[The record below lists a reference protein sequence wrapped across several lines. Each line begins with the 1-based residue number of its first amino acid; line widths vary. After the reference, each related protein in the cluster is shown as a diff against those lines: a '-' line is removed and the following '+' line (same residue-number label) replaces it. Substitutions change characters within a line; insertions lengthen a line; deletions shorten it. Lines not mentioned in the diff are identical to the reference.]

1 MAPSPP
7 LQSSGT
13 VTLSPWRQ
21 KEPDSDSSRT
31 QWKVSN
37 STITSELSFRI
48 CNVPWMELFIWSCST
63 EANHCIKTSSRVTCG
78 SYLSLQLPDTFPPNH
93 TCRKQRITFHSGV
106 SSSHVVIP
114 YWLQRLVVVT
124 ARRHCWKWHWQII
137 THQCVWQCQHIW
149 LAQTRRHA
157 KPDIFLLLPC
167 GALRW
172 LISDPVSSPSQLNFE
187 VQCKAIH
194 TTPLKQEG
202 LLQIPLIHKTLPAVS
217 IALFIYTAYSSAYTH
232 LCMWPHLP
240 RLLRQVS
247 ARVLKGESS
256 HLCAKRKM
264 CSTGEAMLFSPS
276 VNMLINGTVSLS
288 TPHLLKCFT
297 WCLAQVLHAA
307 LPFHHF
313 HTNLE
318 WPSLCPFSSAPENT
332 CIQTHTDWIV
342 DDFAATRGK
351 WLETSQC

>member
-149 LAQTRRHA
+149 LAQTRAGMRNQTFFYF
-157 KPDIFLLLPC
+157 FLVGHSGDRLVILSHHLHNLI
-167 GALRW
+167 LRYN
-172 LISDPVSSPSQLNFE
+172 VSYSHHTPEAGRSASNSPHS
-187 VQCKAIH
+187 
-194 TTPLKQEG
+194 
-202 LLQIPLIHKTLPAVS
+202 
-217 IALFIYTAYSSAYTH
+217 
-232 LCMWPHLP
+232 
-240 RLLRQVS
+240 
-247 ARVLKGESS
+247 
-256 HLCAKRKM
+256 
-264 CSTGEAMLFSPS
+264 
-276 VNMLINGTVSLS
+276 
-288 TPHLLKCFT
+288 
-297 WCLAQVLHAA
+297 
-307 LPFHHF
+307 
-313 HTNLE
+313 
-318 WPSLCPFSSAPENT
+318 
-332 CIQTHTDWIV
+332 
-342 DDFAATRGK
+342 
-351 WLETSQC
+351 

>member
-149 LAQTRRHA
+149 LAQTRAGMRNQTFFYF
-157 KPDIFLLLPC
+157 FLVGHSGDWLVILSHHLHNLILRYNVKLFTPHPWSRKVCFKFPSFIRPCQPSVLLSSYTQPTHQHTHTC
-167 GALRW
+167 ACDLIYHDCWDRCLPVCWKVKVHICVPKGKCAALER
-172 LISDPVSSPSQLNFE
+172 LCSSHPVS
-187 VQCKAIH
+187 
-194 TTPLKQEG
+194 
-202 LLQIPLIHKTLPAVS
+202 
-217 IALFIYTAYSSAYTH
+217 
-232 LCMWPHLP
+232 
-240 RLLRQVS
+240 
-247 ARVLKGESS
+247 
-256 HLCAKRKM
+256 
-264 CSTGEAMLFSPS
+264 
-276 VNMLINGTVSLS
+276 
-288 TPHLLKCFT
+288 
-297 WCLAQVLHAA
+297 
-307 LPFHHF
+307 
-313 HTNLE
+313 
-318 WPSLCPFSSAPENT
+318 T
-332 CIQTHTDWIV
+332 C
-342 DDFAATRGK
+342 
-351 WLETSQC
+351 